1 MTDHIR
7 EYIGV
12 ASGHIHVLKE
22 VLEGYK
28 GYHYLIVNGR
38 PVKLFQWDD
47 SEELY
52 IPSKDGAM
60 MVYKEYL
67 DGPLISVEEARELF
81 PEEFI

>member
-1 MTDHIR
+1 MFDHIR
-7 EYIGV
+7 EYTGV

-28 GYHYLIVNGR
+28 GYHYSVVNGR

-60 MVYKEYL
+60 MVYREHL
-67 DGPLISVEEARELF
+67 DGPLMGLEEARDKY